1 MAPAHGRRTINACAG
16 QSRNGRV
23 TLAPLQST
31 RRLLNA
37 LEGPHALRGRAMQ
50 RHRRILLVTLLTG
63 IVIAL
68 AMAMSQTRDSQAAP
82 MPAWDMR

>member
-1 MAPAHGRRTINACAG
+1 
-16 QSRNGRV
+16 
-23 TLAPLQST
+23 
-31 RRLLNA
+31 
-37 LEGPHALRGRAMQ
+37 MQ

-82 MPAWDMR
+82 MPAWHMR